1 MGWVWR
7 RLIDVAA
14 LTGGVWVADV
24 FVPGFRVEGSGW
36 GRLFLGGAVA
46 VVMVGVAVALIVP
59 LSVIVGSMLMA
70 RVAVTMTWA
79 PSPSPPSPPWSSPS
93 LSPEPV
99 PVLVPRPPGRVMTVL
114 AGLIFAGAAVALVQ
128 PVAFKAGTWLVGR
141 FGGPVE
147 LSGGWARWLAAGLVF
162 SGVFGAVRG
171 LLAPRRVEETA
182 SQWLAFLVSLVGAA
196 GALWFAVE
204 VLPGVRLTSGDRPV
218 VVNVLVLASVF
229 IAMRVAI
236 PGGVLIQVAIDAIV
250 LATLEWAG
258 AWLTTPLEF
267 SGWGWLLLA
276 ALIVTVATSPARLLA
291 PEQSLAPAATDWR
304 SAPF

>member
-7 RLIDVAA
+7 RLVDVAA

-46 VVMVGVAVALIVP
+46 VVMLGVAVALIVP
-59 LSVIVGSMLMA
+59 LSVIVGSMLMT
-70 RVAVTMTWA
+70 RVSVTMAWE
-79 PSPSPPSPPWSSPS
+79 PSSP
-93 LSPEPV
+93 SPEPV
-99 PVLVPRPPGRVMTVL
+99 VVPRPPGPVMTVL

-141 FGGPVE
+141 LGGPVE

-162 SGVFGAVRG
+162 WGVFGAVRG

-182 SQWLAFLVSLVGAA
+182 SQWLAFLVSLIGAA
-196 GALWFAVE
+196 GALWFVVE
-204 VLPGVRLTSGDRPV
+204 VLPGVRLVSTDRPV
-218 VVNVLVLASVF
+218 LVDVLVLASVF
-229 IAMRVAI
+229 IAVRVAI
-236 PGGVLIQVAIDAIV
+236 PGGVLIQVAVDAIV

-276 ALIVTVATSPARLLA
+276 ALIVTVATSPARLLTPA
-291 PEQSLAPAATDWR
+291 QPLAPAATDWR